1 MAGLQPNW
9 NGNALDQ
16 KQQEYRRSYTTQSTT
31 SKTNDSRSRRKSSNT
46 TAPVTNQPYLSLP
59 SHEPL
64 GHMYM
69 QPNPLLGQQPGAA
82 VPQNHSGFMPWH
94 SYNMSA
100 NQTSLLAD
108 AYGAANGQPQPG
120 TTTSLDWVNGMSAYM
135 LMDPSARPSS
145 FSSPMVQ
152 QTPSNINVYQ
162 PSPSQLT
169 QYMSQLQFQNQQQ
182 ENIAMQQNLFLSQI
196 QHAQEQRAQQAIQD
210 QITLRQQRMS
220 PSQDSA
226 LDSNARLRT
235 DILSARSRE
244 AHSQHLHNGP
254 LKEATFVSS
263 RIPDVLSKRYSGH
276 SNVGTPSKDSILP
289 FQSDHDAYEDACPSP
304 SVEQSA
310 RLESK
315 RVSSKLSKEETG
327 DISSER
333 RRSLTPSIV
342 IDQVNIESTDH
353 DLARKVNSVGMRMG
367 PRTATIMHEVQVPE
381 NNTKSKNGKEGLRRS
396 LVQDGNRLGNGH
408 SALSLPLIQPR
419 RQPRGPPMDAFFANN
434 FLARRSLRTRR
445 EAMSKLCASPRASIF
460 QNLRSIRTSSPAKKT
475 PDVE

>member
-16 KQQEYRRSYTTQSTT
+16 KQQERRRSFTAQSAT
-31 SKTNDSRSRRKSSNT
+31 SKTNDSRNRRKSSNT
-46 TAPVTNQPYLSLP
+46 AASVTNQTYPSLP

-69 QPNPLLGQQPGAA
+69 PPNPLLGPQSGAA

-94 SYNMSA
+94 SYNISA

-145 FSSPMVQ
+145 FPSPMVQ
-152 QTPSNINVYQ
+152 QTPSNINIYQ

-182 ENIAMQQNLFLSQI
+182 EHIAMQQNLFLSQI
-196 QHAQEQRAQQAIQD
+196 QHVREQRAQQAIQD
-210 QITLRQQRMS
+210 QLTLIQQGMPS
-220 PSQDSA
+220 SQDPTF
-226 LDSNARLRT
+226 DSNTRLRT
-235 DILSARSRE
+235 DILAARSQE

-254 LKEATFVSS
+254 LKEASFVSS
-263 RIPDVLSKRYSGH
+263 RIPEVLSRRYGAR
-276 SNVGTPSKDSILP
+276 SNESTPSKDSALP
-289 FQSDHDAYEDACPSP
+289 FQSDRDVYEDACASP

-315 RVSSKLSKEETG
+315 RLSSKLSNEETG
-327 DISSER
+327 DISLEK
-333 RRSLTPSIV
+333 RRSMTPSIV
-342 IDQVNIESTDH
+342 IDQVNIEPADH

-367 PRTATIMHEVQVPE
+367 PRTAAIMHEVQVPE
-381 NNTKSKNGKEGLRRS
+381 SNTKSKNGKESLRRS
-396 LVQDGNRLGNGH
+396 LVQDGNRPSNGQG
-408 SALSLPLIQPR
+408 ALSLPLIQPR

-460 QNLRSIRTSSPAKKT
+460 QNVRSIRTSSSREKT
-475 PDVE
+475 PMDE